1 MRGAAGV
8 QVEVRD
14 EGRLEAVARMVDP
27 KEAVVRDGVAMEA
40 VATAVVVMVVEA
52 MVAVA
57 MAVDTK
63 EEKRADWVVRKVLVA
78 RVVKVAEVD

>member
-1 MRGAAGV
+1 M
-8 QVEVRD
+8 EVRD